1 MPSPLNQTDENK
13 GSLRLTLVKDD
24 GSPLNEKVEIRLSN
38 RNITDNRVVHAV
50 ASQALLVPNLLAF
63 PHGLYEVTVFPEKS
77 ETEGRFVN
85 ISPDQT
91 AELCIVFHGKGKE
104 HPPPPPPPPPPDTC
118 FQIPDTFTE
127 TDLTGRVRGA
137 LTTSVAGATTDAIVW
152 QDKGD
157 EVVVHLSTLQIRFA
171 GPAVFAAVDL
181 ESDQTGRHTLI
192 VRFVFGDA
200 QDPAGLFATSDE
212 VVHGHSQLAARWG
225 PIFRD
230 LIWSALTRLSS
241 DHAAERGLAPLRF
254 SIADGNL
261 TLAASDSIPLPE
273 RVKQILNPPG
283 KTGQNLPW

>member
-1 MPSPLNQTDENK
+1 MQTAVDQTQENT
-13 GSLRLTLVKDD
+13 GSLRLTLVTGD
-24 GSPLNEKVEIRLSN
+24 GSPLNENVEIRLGN
-38 RNITDNRVVHAV
+38 RDITDNRVVHAL
-50 ASQALLVPNLLAF
+50 ASQPLLIPKLLAF

-77 ETEGRFVN
+77 EIEGRFVN

-91 AELCIVFHGKGKE
+91 AELCIVFHCKDN
-104 HPPPPPPPPPPDTC
+104 PPPPPPPQPDTC
-118 FQIPDTFTE
+118 FQIPDTLTE
-127 TDLTGRVRGA
+127 TDLTNRLRGA
-137 LTTSVAGATTDAIVW
+137 LTTSAAGTTTDAIVW

-157 EVVVHLSTLQIRFA
+157 EVVAHLSTLQMRFA
-171 GPAVFAAVDL
+171 APAVFAAIDL

-200 QDPAGLFATSDE
+200 QDPAGLFATTDE
-212 VVHGHSQLAARWG
+212 VVRGNSQLAARWG

-254 SIADGNL
+254 SMDSGSL
-261 TLAASDSIPLPE
+261 TLAASKSIPLPE

-283 KTGQNLPW
+283 TTGQNPPR